1 MYRIASAGLAA
12 LALALLSAC
21 GGGGGGSTL
30 GLAPNAKLGGLW
42 TGTLTVNGVSYNMT
56 GLSAENG
63 TLELVE
69 TDAGNTFAV
78 QYWGAMSSTGSKFTA
93 LFTGAIISSSGAFS
107 DGSLRGTGMATGTI
121 VEHASINGTVTFTTS
136 LNTVVTGTLTLA
148 NDPTYSQHSS
158 LVAISGNYTNAV
170 TSGDTLSITTG
181 GVITYADPAGTQCV
195 GNGTVSIIDAT
206 YAVYGG
212 QISFSGCSAANAL
225 LNGASF
231 QGIGAIDSANVPPL
245 MLFLMHGTVSS
256 TDVPLTLLYKKT

>member
-1 MYRIASAGLAA
+1 MSKIASAGWAA

-21 GGGGGGSTL
+21 GGGGGGSSV
-30 GLAPNAKLGGLW
+30 GPVPNAKLGGLW
-42 TGTLTVNGVSYNMT
+42 TGTLTVSGVSYNMT

-78 QYWGAMSSTGSKFTA
+78 QYWGAISSMGSKFTA
-93 LFTGAIISSSGAFS
+93 SFTGAVISSSGTFS
-107 DGSLRGTGMATGTI
+107 DGSLRGTGTATGTI

-136 LNTVVTGTLTLA
+136 LNTVVTATLMLA
-148 NDPTYSQHSS
+148 NDPTYSQPSS
-158 LVAISGNYTNAV
+158 LTAISGNYTNTV

-195 GNGTVSIIDAT
+195 GNGTVSIIDAS
-206 YAVYGG
+206 YAVYAG

-225 LNGASF
+225 LNVTSF
-231 QGIGAIDSANVPPL
+231 QGIGAIDSVNVPPL

-256 TDVPLTLLYKKT
+256 TDVPLTLMYKKT

>member
-30 GLAPNAKLGGLW
+30 GPVPNAKLGGLW
-42 TGTLTVNGVSYNMT
+42 TGTLTVSGVSYDMT

-63 TLELVE
+63 TLELIE
-69 TDAGNTFAV
+69 SDTGNTFAA
-78 QYWGAMSSTGSKFTA
+78 QYWGAISSTGSNFTA
-93 LFTGAIISSSGAFS
+93 SFTGAVISSSGTFS
-107 DGSLRGTGMATGTI
+107 DGSLRGTGTATGTI

-136 LNTVVTGTLTLA
+136 LNTVVTGTLALT
-148 NDPTYSQHSS
+148 NDPTYSQPSS
-158 LVAISGNYTNAV
+158 LAAISGNYTNAV
-170 TSGDTLSITTG
+170 TAGDTLSITTG

-195 GNGTVSIIDAT
+195 GNGTVSIIDAS

-212 QISFSGCSAANAL
+212 QISFSGCSNAL
-225 LNGASF
+225 LNGTSF
-231 QGIGAIDSANVPPL
+231 QGIGAIDSVNVPPL

-256 TDVPLTLLYKKT
+256 TDVPLTLLYQKT